1 VTVLNIRI
9 SETGGNPW
17 KFEIDNLA
25 REDATGRELSVADQ
39 FEVAIKAFIQ
49 EHLKPDSQ
57 IRQTPIKGSRV

>member
-1 VTVLNIRI
+1 VTVLTIRI

-25 REDATGRELSVADQ
+25 REDATDRERSVADQ

-49 EHLKPDSQ
+49 EHLKPGSQ
-57 IRQTPIKGSRV
+57 IPQLPIKGTRV